1 MTRRRLWVATTACC
15 ALLALP
21 TIARLIALVIP
32 AGVSWGTA
40 LDTTRRV
47 SASALEGVHAITTRT
62 THAVTTA
69 FGRGSPPSVPRALAT
84 VAPRTPTNGAA
95 VLTTS
100 PSQIATD
107 LVNGWRG
114 GGRTG
119 LGLVALTLAL
129 MALAVLVA
137 DRVRLRRRAAAPQRA
152 RRLAQRGDGVGVI
165 ARRTGLPQDAIRQL
179 LHPPLES
186 GREAFAGLLA
196 ASLDPKEG
204 LPGVFAARRGHAHAV
219 PLPDGKGE
227 AYLAPTTII
236 PGSRSDR

>member
-1 MTRRRLWVATTACC
+1 MTRRRLWVATTVCC

-21 TIARLIALVIP
+21 TILRLVALVIP

-47 SASALEGVHAITTRT
+47 SASALEGVHAIATRT

-69 FGRGSPPSVPRALAT
+69 FGMGSPPSMPRAVAT
-84 VAPRTPTNGAA
+84 VAPPTPTNSAA
-95 VLTTS
+95 LPTPS
-100 PSQIATD
+100 LSQITTD
-107 LVNGWRG
+107 LVNGRHARA
-114 GGRTG
+114 RTG
-119 LGLVALTLAL
+119 LGLVALMLAL

-137 DRVRLRRRAAAPQRA
+137 DRVRQRRRASAPQRA
-152 RRLAQRGDGVGVI
+152 RRLAQRGEGVGVI

-179 LHPPLES
+179 LHPQLES
-186 GREAFAGLLA
+186 DRQAFADLLA

-204 LPGVFAARRGHAHAV
+204 LLGAFTPRRGHAQAV
-219 PLPDGKGE
+219 PLLNGKGE
-227 AYLAPTTII
+227 ACLAPTTI